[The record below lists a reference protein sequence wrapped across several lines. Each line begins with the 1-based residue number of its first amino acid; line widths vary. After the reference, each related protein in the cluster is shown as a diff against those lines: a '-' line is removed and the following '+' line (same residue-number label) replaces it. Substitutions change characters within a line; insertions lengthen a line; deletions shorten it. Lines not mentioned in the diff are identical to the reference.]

1 MCIVCRMLQWPRH
14 ATSAAAAV
22 NANND
27 DDDDDGTRHEIE
39 NACHLQ

>member
-22 NANND
+22 NVNN